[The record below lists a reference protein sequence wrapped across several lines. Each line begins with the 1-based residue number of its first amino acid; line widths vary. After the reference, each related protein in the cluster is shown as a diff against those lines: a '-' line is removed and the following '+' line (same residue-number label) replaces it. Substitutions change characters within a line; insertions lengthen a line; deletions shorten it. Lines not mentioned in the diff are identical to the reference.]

1 MPNIFIYELP
11 YTERK
16 EFCNIIDI
24 NDKWE
29 ELGNYINL
37 TVNVSFGIVKLI
49 NFFVIKR

>member
-1 MPNIFIYELP
+1 MSTAGIKMPNVFIYELP

-29 ELGNYINL
+29 ELGKYISIL
-37 TVNVSFGIVKLI
+37 L
-49 NFFVIKR
+49 